1 MNQQRQ
7 PSKASIPASSSVVTI
22 HRIVSPPTRNG
33 QPSTSSIASQSPTKS
48 TAPVSS
54 SQKRALSPDPKRKGS
69 AAHSRANSIGGI
81 ADGVGNLN
89 RWSQS
94 TVSSKSSATVHNK
107 RSSFARRL
115 SGSFG
120 SFGGFGSGSPQ
131 SPTNKPS
138 ISKSKSS
145 DDSSKRTLTKAP
157 PPSQPPSHPPPRPLR
172 SPKVPTQ
179 NAISTSITEDRGPL
193 QGTEDPSTPS
203 AFKTAT
209 ADYLDGKWSG
219 RIVSKH
225 QEGLGD
231 KVATSLT
238 AASSPR
244 TIKARTRNH
253 GGPEAEL
260 APQAYG
266 SPKTLP
272 EGHRG
277 RSERDYS
284 KRPGTGHSRNRE
296 VAGKGSGGGS
306 STSSAPSLRE
316 NSQRRKGPSQK
327 AMLSKALQ
335 KANHAVQLDNAQN
348 FEGAMDAYG
357 DACDLLQQVML
368 RSAGDEDRKK
378 LEAIVSF
385 VKQAISRT
393 LCVIAMLNRAR
404 SAIPTR
410 IASMNLSKPKYQR
423 RG

>member
-7 PSKASIPASSSVVTI
+7 SSKASTIPASSSVVTI
-22 HRIVSPPTRNG
+22 HRVVSPTTRNG

-48 TAPVSS
+48 AAPVLS
-54 SQKRALSPDPKRKGS
+54 SQKRALSPEPPKRKGS

-81 ADGVGNLN
+81 TDGVGNLN

-120 SFGGFGSGSPQ
+120 SFGGFGSPQ
-131 SPTNKPS
+131 SPTSKPS
-138 ISKSKSS
+138 ILKAKSS
-145 DDSSKRTLTKAP
+145 DDSSKRILTKAP
-157 PPSQPPSHPPPRPLR
+157 PASQPPSHPPPRPLR
-172 SPKVPTQ
+172 SPKAPSQ
-179 NAISTSITEDRGPL
+179 NAIPPSIAEDRGL
-193 QGTEDPSTPS
+193 LLGVEDLSTPS
-203 AFKTAT
+203 AYKTAT
-209 ADYLDGKWSG
+209 VDYFDGKWSG

-225 QEGLGD
+225 EEGPGE
-231 KVATSLT
+231 KVAISS
-238 AASSPR
+238 AVASSPR
-244 TIKARTRNH
+244 TIKARTREH
-253 GGPEAEL
+253 GGSGSEPP
-260 APQAYG
+260 PQAYG
-266 SPKTLP
+266 SPKTPL

-277 RSERDYS
+277 RRERNYS
-284 KRPGTGHSRNRE
+284 KHPNTGHSRNGE

-316 NSQRRKGPSQK
+316 GSQRRKGPSQK

-385 VKQAISRT
+385 V
-393 LCVIAMLNRAR
+393 
-404 SAIPTR
+404 
-410 IASMNLSKPKYQR
+410 
-423 RG
+423 

>member
-1 MNQQRQ
+1 MNQH
-7 PSKASIPASSSVVTI
+7 PKATIPASSSVVTI
-22 HRIVSPPTRNG
+22 HRIVSPTFRNG
-33 QPSTSSIASQSPTKS
+33 QSSTSSITSQSPTKS
-48 TAPVSS
+48 AAAAPPDA
-54 SQKRALSPDPKRKGS
+54 KRRGS

-81 ADGVGNLN
+81 TDGVGNLN

-94 TVSSKSSATVHNK
+94 TVSSKSSTTIHNK

-120 SFGGFGSGSPQ
+120 SFGGFGSPQ
-131 SPTNKPS
+131 SPPSKPS
-138 ISKSKSS
+138 IPKAKPS
-145 DDSSKRTLTKAP
+145 DDSSKRILAKAP
-157 PPSQPPSHPPPRPLR
+157 PPGQTPSQPPPRPLR
-172 SPKVPTQ
+172 SSQAPPQ
-179 NAISTSITEDRGPL
+179 NAISPSIAEDRGPSSSV
-193 QGTEDPSTPS
+193 EDPSTPS
-203 AFKTAT
+203 AHNTGT
-209 ADYLDGKWSG
+209 ADYFDGKWSG
-219 RIVSKH
+219 RIVSKR
-225 QEGLGD
+225 QESLGE
-231 KVATSLT
+231 KVTTSST
-238 AASSPR
+238 VASSPR
-244 TIKARTRNH
+244 TIKARTREH
-253 GGPEAEL
+253 GGARSEL
-260 APQAYG
+260 PPQAYG

-272 EGHRG
+272 EGHRRRG
-277 RSERDYS
+277 ERDHP
-284 KRPGTGHSRNRE
+284 KRPSTGHSRNRE

-316 NSQRRKGPSQK
+316 GSQRRKGPSQK

-393 LCVIAMLNRAR
+393 LCVIAMLNRAC
-404 SAIPTR
+404 SATPIR
-410 IASMNLSKPKYQR
+410 IASTNLSRPKYRR